1 MKFENP
7 IILYFLLLLIVPIL
21 IHLFNL
27 RRYKKVFFSD
37 IFFLKR
43 VKKETRKKRE
53 LKKWLILCSRMLLIS
68 AIILAF
74 AKPYMPTKN
83 IASKAESFS
92 IYIDNSLSMGILN
105 KTTNTSSIEEAK
117 QVALEIVKSLDKDQK
132 INIITNDYSYNNQK
146 FQNKEKAIEIIDKIE
161 LSPFN
166 TTICDIINRQNNLYE
181 NTKSLYKFI
190 ISDFEYNFIEKSNCN
205 IKNDNNLQT
214 IYITTSNKNNIS
226 IKSCEFEHSFHKK
239 GQKEQLIV
247 ELENHGKENA
257 DSIQF
262 KLYINDGQRGIFS
275 INIPAE
281 SSSKK
286 YIDIINTEDGP
297 IAGKIEIINDDE
309 FQFDNT
315 LFFSYEIKEKIRIL
329 CISEETATK
338 EIVAVFNDPIFDFKQ
353 FSTNQLKIS
362 EIKNYDLIIL
372 DHLEEIPSGL
382 VFDLNK
388 SLEKTN
394 NILILTSEDLNIES
408 YNIFLSALN
417 IDNILQWNE
426 KEINTKFINQ
436 SHWIFNSVFQEINDK
451 IDLPQISGYFKIENK
466 NLNTKRNDILKLLN
480 NDMFFGE
487 YERNGGS
494 IFLCTSPIKSNY
506 NNFSNHAIF
515 LPIMHNICR
524 NNNSE
529 KMYYFIEKNLEIELP
544 NTFSELDV
552 PVIKYFESEIEK
564 KSFFPD
570 LKVEKNNKYLK
581 LNNNIEASGNYKFF
595 SQNKSEINFKKYLSL
610 NYQRDEIDIKSN
622 TNYKKN
628 LVSLGLELKPFNK
641 KDIIEKEPIDVRFYL
656 IITAIFLFLIELLL
670 LKFWRE

>member
-83 IASKAESFS
+83 IASKAKSFS

-117 QVALEIVKSLDKDQK
+117 QVALEIVKSLDEDQK

-166 TTICDIINRQNNLYE
+166 TNICDIINRQNNLYD

-262 KLYINDGQRGIFS
+262 KLYINVYKKRSYKKDFFRILFS
-275 INIPAE
+275 
-281 SSSKK
+281 SSSKW
-286 YIDIINTEDGP
+286 
-297 IAGKIEIINDDE
+297 
-309 FQFDNT
+309 
-315 LFFSYEIKEKIRIL
+315 
-329 CISEETATK
+329 
-338 EIVAVFNDPIFDFKQ
+338 
-353 FSTNQLKIS
+353 
-362 EIKNYDLIIL
+362 
-372 DHLEEIPSGL
+372 
-382 VFDLNK
+382 NK
-388 SLEKTN
+388 S
-394 NILILTSEDLNIES
+394 
-408 YNIFLSALN
+408 
-417 IDNILQWNE
+417 
-426 KEINTKFINQ
+426 
-436 SHWIFNSVFQEINDK
+436 
-451 IDLPQISGYFKIENK
+451 
-466 NLNTKRNDILKLLN
+466 
-480 NDMFFGE
+480 
-487 YERNGGS
+487 
-494 IFLCTSPIKSNY
+494 
-506 NNFSNHAIF
+506 
-515 LPIMHNICR
+515 
-524 NNNSE
+524 
-529 KMYYFIEKNLEIELP
+529 
-544 NTFSELDV
+544 
-552 PVIKYFESEIEK
+552 
-564 KSFFPD
+564 
-570 LKVEKNNKYLK
+570 
-581 LNNNIEASGNYKFF
+581 
-595 SQNKSEINFKKYLSL
+595 
-610 NYQRDEIDIKSN
+610 YQ
-622 TNYKKN
+622 Y
-628 LVSLGLELKPFNK
+628 
-641 KDIIEKEPIDVRFYL
+641 
-656 IITAIFLFLIELLL
+656 
-670 LKFWRE
+670 

>member
-27 RRYKKVFFSD
+27 RRYKKVFFSN
-37 IFFLKR
+37 IFFLKT

-68 AIILAF
+68 TIILAF
-74 AKPYMPTKN
+74 SKPYIKTQN
-83 IASKAESFS
+83 IASQAESFS

-105 KTTNTSSIEEAK
+105 ATTNKSLIEEAK
-117 QVALEIVKSLDKDQK
+117 QIALEIVKNLDEEQK

-146 FQNKEKAIEIIDKIE
+146 FQNKEKAIEIINGIKT
-161 LSPFN
+161 SPFN
-166 TTICDIINRQNNLYE
+166 TTICDIIKRQNNL
-181 NTKSLYKFI
+181 NKDTKSLYKFI
-190 ISDFEYNFIEKSNCN
+190 ISDFENNFIEKSNCN
-205 IKNDNNLQT
+205 IQDEENLQT
-214 IYITTSNKNNIS
+214 IYITTLNKNNIS
-226 IKSCEFEHSFHKK
+226 IKNCEFEHSFHKK
-239 GQKEQLIV
+239 GQKEQLII
-247 ELENHGKENA
+247 ELENYGKENK

-262 KLYINDGQRGIFS
+262 KLYINEKQRGIFS
-275 INIPAE
+275 IDIPAE

-297 IAGKIEIINDDE
+297 IAGKIEIINDDD
-309 FQFDNT
+309 FKFDNT

-329 CISEETATK
+329 CISEENTTK
-338 EIVAVFNDPIFDFKQ
+338 EIVAVFNDPIFEFKQ
-353 FSTNQLKIS
+353 FRKNQIKIS

-394 NILILTSEDLNIES
+394 NILIFPSKNINIES
-408 YNIFLSALN
+408 YNTFLNSWN
-417 IDNILQWNE
+417 IDNILKWND
-426 KEINTKFINQ
+426 KEIKTKFINLN
-436 SHWIFNSVFQEINDK
+436 HWVFNSVFQEANEK
-451 IDLPQISGYFKIENK
+451 IDLPEISGYFEIENK
-466 NLNTKRNDILKLLN
+466 NLNTKRYDILKLLN

-494 IFLCTSPIKSNY
+494 VFLCTSPIKSNY

-524 NNNSE
+524 NNNSK
-529 KMYYFIEKNLEIELP
+529 KMYYLIEKNLEIELP
-544 NTFSELDV
+544 NTFSESDI
-552 PVIKYFESEIEK
+552 PVIKYFDSEIEK

-570 LKVEKNNKYLK
+570 LKTEKNNKYLK
-581 LNNNIEASGNYKFF
+581 LNNNIVESGNYKIF
-595 SQNKSEINFKKYLSL
+595 SKNKSEINFKQYLSL
-610 NYQRDEIDIKSN
+610 NYQRNEIDFKSN

-628 LVSLGLELKPFNK
+628 LVSLGLELNIFNK
-641 KDIIEKEPIDVRFYL
+641 KDLIEKKPIDIRFYL

>member
-487 YERNGGS
+487 YERNGGR

>member
-1 MKFENP
+1 
-7 IILYFLLLLIVPIL
+7 
-21 IHLFNL
+21 
-27 RRYKKVFFSD
+27 
-37 IFFLKR
+37 
-43 VKKETRKKRE
+43 
-53 LKKWLILCSRMLLIS
+53 MLLIS

>member
-27 RRYKKVFFSD
+27 RRYKKVFFSN
-37 IFFLKR
+37 IFFLKT

-68 AIILAF
+68 TIILAF
-74 AKPYMPTKN
+74 SKPYIKTQN
-83 IASKAESFS
+83 IASQAESFS

-105 KTTNTSSIEEAK
+105 ATTNKSLIEEAK
-117 QVALEIVKSLDKDQK
+117 QIALEIVKNLDEEQK

-146 FQNKEKAIEIIDKIE
+146 FQNKEKAIEIINGIKT
-161 LSPFN
+161 SPFN
-166 TTICDIINRQNNLYE
+166 TTICDIIKRQNNL
-181 NTKSLYKFI
+181 NKDTKSLYKFI
-190 ISDFEYNFIEKSNCN
+190 ISDFENNFIEKSNCN
-205 IKNDNNLQT
+205 IQDEENLQT
-214 IYITTSNKNNIS
+214 IYITTLNKNNIS
-226 IKSCEFEHSFHKK
+226 IKNCEFEHSFHKK
-239 GQKEQLIV
+239 GQKEQLII
-247 ELENHGKENA
+247 ELENYGKENK

-262 KLYINDGQRGIFS
+262 KLYINEKQRGIFS
-275 INIPAE
+275 IDIPAE

-297 IAGKIEIINDDE
+297 IAGKIEIINDDD
-309 FQFDNT
+309 FKFDNT

-329 CISEETATK
+329 CISEENTTK
-338 EIVAVFNDPIFDFKQ
+338 EIVAVFNDPIFEFKQ
-353 FSTNQLKIS
+353 FRKNQIKIS

-394 NILILTSEDLNIES
+394 NILIFPSKNINIES
-408 YNIFLSALN
+408 YNTFLNSWN
-417 IDNILQWNE
+417 IDNILKWND
-426 KEINTKFINQ
+426 KEIKTKFINLN
-436 SHWIFNSVFQEINDK
+436 HWVFNSVFQEANEK
-451 IDLPQISGYFKIENK
+451 IDLPEISGYFEIENK
-466 NLNTKRNDILKLLN
+466 NLNTKRYDILKLLN

-494 IFLCTSPIKSNY
+494 VFLCTSPIKSNY

-524 NNNSE
+524 NNNSK
-529 KMYYFIEKNLEIELP
+529 KMYYLIEKNLEIELP
-544 NTFSELDV
+544 NTFSESDI
-552 PVIKYFESEIEK
+552 PVIKYFDSEIEK

-570 LKVEKNNKYLK
+570 LKTEKNNKYLK
-581 LNNNIEASGNYKFF
+581 LNNNIVESGNYKIF
-595 SQNKSEINFKKYLSL
+595 SQNKSEINFKQYLSL
-610 NYQRDEIDIKSN
+610 NYQRNEIDFKSN

-628 LVSLGLELKPFNK
+628 LVSLGLELNIFNK
-641 KDIIEKEPIDVRFYL
+641 KDLIEKKPIDIRFYL

>member
-27 RRYKKVFFSD
+27 RRYKKVFFSN
-37 IFFLKR
+37 IFFLKT

-68 AIILAF
+68 TIILAF
-74 AKPYMPTKN
+74 SKPYIKTQN
-83 IASKAESFS
+83 IASQAESFS

-105 KTTNTSSIEEAK
+105 ATTNKSLIEEAK
-117 QVALEIVKSLDKDQK
+117 QIALEIVKNLDEEQK

-146 FQNKEKAIEIIDKIE
+146 FQNKEKAIEIINGIKT
-161 LSPFN
+161 SPFN
-166 TTICDIINRQNNLYE
+166 TTICDIIKRQNNL
-181 NTKSLYKFI
+181 NKDTKSLYKFI
-190 ISDFEYNFIEKSNCN
+190 ISDFENNFIEKSNCN
-205 IKNDNNLQT
+205 IQDEENLQT
-214 IYITTSNKNNIS
+214 IYITTLNKNNIS
-226 IKSCEFEHSFHKK
+226 IKNCEFEHSFHKK
-239 GQKEQLIV
+239 GQKEQLII
-247 ELENHGKENA
+247 ELENYGKENK

-262 KLYINDGQRGIFS
+262 KLYINEKQRGIFS
-275 INIPAE
+275 IDIPAE

-297 IAGKIEIINDDE
+297 IAGKIEIINDDD
-309 FQFDNT
+309 FKFDNT

-329 CISEETATK
+329 CISEENTTK
-338 EIVAVFNDPIFDFKQ
+338 EIVAVFNDPIFEFKQ
-353 FSTNQLKIS
+353 FRKNQIKIS

-394 NILILTSEDLNIES
+394 NILIFPSKNINIES
-408 YNIFLSALN
+408 YNTFLNSWN
-417 IDNILQWNE
+417 IDNILKWND
-426 KEINTKFINQ
+426 KELKTKFINLN
-436 SHWIFNSVFQEINDK
+436 HWVFNSVFQEANEK
-451 IDLPQISGYFKIENK
+451 IDLPEISGYFEIENK
-466 NLNTKRNDILKLLN
+466 NLNTKRYDILKLLN

-494 IFLCTSPIKSNY
+494 VFLCTSPIKSNY

-524 NNNSE
+524 NNNSK
-529 KMYYFIEKNLEIELP
+529 KMYYLIEKNLEIELP
-544 NTFSELDV
+544 NTFSESDI
-552 PVIKYFESEIEK
+552 PVIKYFDSEIEK

-570 LKVEKNNKYLK
+570 LKTEKNNKYLK
-581 LNNNIEASGNYKFF
+581 LNNNIVESGNYKIF
-595 SQNKSEINFKKYLSL
+595 SQNKSEINFKQYLSL
-610 NYQRDEIDIKSN
+610 NYQRNEIDFKSN

-628 LVSLGLELKPFNK
+628 LVSLGLELNIFNK
-641 KDIIEKEPIDVRFYL
+641 KDLIEKKPIDIRFYL